1 MLFSFALFCNR
12 LHHFNLFDFFSVIFH
27 RAFFKNFNIFP
38 IYNLIIFFILGDVA
52 VRTSDGTYKLYGRQS
67 TDIIK
72 CSGFKLSALEIER
85 EILGHPQVD
94 SRNINCDFISCLVS
108 DFVPFCFVFY
118 FYFYFFFIFLSF
130 IFSFSFSTSFL
141 F

>member
-85 EILGHPQVD
+85 EILGHPQVKKFQKC
-94 SRNINCDFISCLVS
+94 SILLMIFLIFNFFFGFFFSYLFFYIFVCFLISVFSL
-108 DFVPFCFVFY
+108 FY
-118 FYFYFFFIFLSF
+118 FSI
-130 IFSFSFSTSFL
+130 
-141 F
+141 